1 MLYNE
6 SLQISDGLI
15 NKTRACCR
23 ATAGID
29 ASIDVDRIEPPGPTV
44 QPKELMKQTI
54 DLYNKT
60 LNTLINQGYPRPI
73 AEKAARK
80 YTLGDD

>member
-6 SLQISDGLI
+6 SLSVTDGLI
-15 NKTRACCR
+15 NKTRACCK

-29 ASIDVDRIEPPGPTV
+29 ARIDADRIEPPGPTV
-44 QPKELMKQTI
+44 PPKELMKQTI
-54 DLYNKT
+54 ALYDKT
-60 LNTLINQGYPRPI
+60 LNTLLNQGYPRPI

-80 YTLGDD
+80 YILGDD